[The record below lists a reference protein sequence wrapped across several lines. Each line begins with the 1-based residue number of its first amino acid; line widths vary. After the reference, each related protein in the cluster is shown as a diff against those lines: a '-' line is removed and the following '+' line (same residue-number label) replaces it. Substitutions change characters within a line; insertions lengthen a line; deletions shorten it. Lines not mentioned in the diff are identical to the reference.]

1 MDQKYEMLLNSYNS
15 LKIILSPNLNDDQI
29 NFMNEIIELIK
40 TQINFY
46 RKLTASNDPKEFF
59 EMLNLNNQNLSKE
72 IKRLF
77 DHFINIVSN
86 SARNSSNQKID
97 QELTISN
104 GNNGKNEKDLINNNI
119 SKIKVKMQPKLNINE
134 DKKLISN
141 LMNANSI
148 SVNSRYANLEEKTE
162 EIPKEK
168 KIYIK
173 NKSKDYFS
181 SGNKSLKF
189 SPDNAAKRDNNNNT
203 NILNTSSKN
212 KMEKKNLFI
221 KNDIQ
226 KKPIKINLFD
236 KNLSNDYNN
245 ENCSEYFGNYYTQEC
260 ANSLN
265 EKINNESEISHQM
278 FANSTVNNLRNSAEI
293 PQKIEKKNIFFRK
306 LSDNTYSN
314 SLTQKP
320 KNQNSVNLIIS
331 IKHTNRLN
339 NYLTNRKNKNLVKNE
354 IVINEVIDD
363 ITNNKNN
370 SGKGKHIIKK
380 TNSIPNKK
388 SNGLNKSKTKNKF
401 SLDDFLI
408 PCNNSKN
415 GEKLFLFRAGR
426 VIINNTQKEYLERII
441 GKSIISPEKNNN
453 KKYDHEL
460 KYKKGKIEWGKEEQK
475 NLGCTAKEMKEII
488 KLLEESLQNPV
499 NLKIKN
505 KQASII
511 DNELQA
517 ARDVIS
523 NYKKI
528 KKKEK
533 IFTKGNFKRQN
544 SANMFK
550 KYSKT
555 PSTLRSEYFSLSNQ
569 INYDTNL
576 D

>member
-1 MDQKYEMLLNSYNS
+1 M
-15 LKIILSPNLNDDQI
+15 
-29 NFMNEIIELIK
+29 
-40 TQINFY
+40 T
-46 RKLTASNDPKEFF
+46 
-59 EMLNLNNQNLSKE
+59 
-72 IKRLF
+72 
-77 DHFINIVSN
+77 IV
-86 SARNSSNQKID
+86 
-97 QELTISN
+97 LTIM
-104 GNNGKNEKDLINNNI
+104 KTKT
-119 SKIKVKMQPKLNINE
+119 KVKK
-134 DKKLISN
+134 
-141 LMNANSI
+141 
-148 SVNSRYANLEEKTE
+148 
-162 EIPKEK
+162 
-168 KIYIK
+168 
-173 NKSKDYFS
+173 
-181 SGNKSLKF
+181 
-189 SPDNAAKRDNNNNT
+189 
-203 NILNTSSKN
+203 
-212 KMEKKNLFI
+212 
-221 KNDIQ
+221 
-226 KKPIKINLFD
+226 
-236 KNLSNDYNN
+236 
-245 ENCSEYFGNYYTQEC
+245 
-260 ANSLN
+260 
-265 EKINNESEISHQM
+265 
-278 FANSTVNNLRNSAEI
+278 
-293 PQKIEKKNIFFRK
+293 
-306 LSDNTYSN
+306 
-314 SLTQKP
+314 
-320 KNQNSVNLIIS
+320 
-331 IKHTNRLN
+331 
-339 NYLTNRKNKNLVKNE
+339 
-354 IVINEVIDD
+354 
-363 ITNNKNN
+363 
-370 SGKGKHIIKK
+370 
-380 TNSIPNKK
+380 KK

-475 NLGCTAKEMKEII
+475 NLGCTTKEMKEII
-488 KLLEESLQNPV
+488 KLIEESLQNPV